1 VTTEELDEMFED
13 LGAFFAKFEVSPK
26 YTGYFETVHERIKH
40 FGVYDPSYEV
50 KVNRLRGLI
59 ENSYKYMTL
68 NTFKQKVPRETLL
81 DFKQT
86 MSDVTAI
93 VRQNKVERDED
104 NN

>member
-1 VTTEELDEMFED
+1 MGAVSLDELMEMFETLED
-13 LGAFFAKFEVSPK
+13 VGTDVF
-26 YTGYFETVHERIKH
+26 TGYFETIHERIRH
-40 FGVYDPSYEV
+40 FGIYDPSYEV